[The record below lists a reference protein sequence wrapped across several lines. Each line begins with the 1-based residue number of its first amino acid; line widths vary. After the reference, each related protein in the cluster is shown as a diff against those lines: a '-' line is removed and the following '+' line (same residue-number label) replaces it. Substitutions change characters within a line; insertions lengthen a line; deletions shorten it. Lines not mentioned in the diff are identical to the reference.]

1 MAANNLINSLLE
13 VLERDKKQFVKV
25 LDKIIKIGVKIFN
38 SAEELQEELVGYDD
52 IYQTYIKDVDFSYWL
67 KVANGKIEYEKGYNP
82 DALFKMN
89 YTSEMVIKILK
100 GEISGTDA
108 FMRGKLNV
116 EGDITQGLRYVK
128 LFRMFFKYIQKKN
141 HFAN

>member
-1 MAANNLINSLLE
+1 MAIKNPINSLLE
-13 VLERDKKQFVKV
+13 VLEKDKKQFAKV
-25 LDKIIKIGVKIFN
+25 LDKIIRVGVKIFN
-38 SAEELQEELVGYDD
+38 STEELQEELVGFDD
-52 IYQTYIKDVDFSYWL
+52 IYQTYVKDVDFSYWL
-67 KVANGKIEYEKGYNP
+67 KVANGKMEYQKGYNP
-82 DALFKMN
+82 NALFIMN

-141 HFAN
+141 HFIN